1 MPRLTEINKVLLN
14 RNMKNAI
21 RQAMLELLAG
31 ANANHISI
39 DMLAERLKVAKG
51 TIYNYFPS
59 KQQIIDDALISVYNS
74 VNSEIEEVAARDL
87 PPDDKINAYGA
98 VFFRHYDRY
107 KVIYTAVIESDS
119 RLPFRSPEQHDFMTR
134 CVELLELELVRGV
147 ACGSFRPVPDP
158 AAAALV
164 LFSTIGGMIR
174 LLLIDNRK
182 GHDGERCRSIFEL
195 VVLGALRREPRQGDF
210 YD

>member
-1 MPRLTEINKVLLN
+1 MPRLTEINKALLN

-39 DMLAERLKVAKG
+39 DMLADKLKVAKG

-59 KQQIIDDALISVYNS
+59 KQQIIEDALGSIFNS
-74 VNSEIEEVAARDL
+74 IGAELEGIAVREM
-87 PPDDKINAYGA
+87 PPDRKIGEFIN
-98 VFFRHYDRY
+98 VFFRNYDRNRAVY
-107 KVIYTAVIESDS
+107 LAVIESDS
-119 RLPFRSPEQHDFMTR
+119 RLPFRSPEQQKFFYR
-134 CVELLELELVRGV
+134 CLELLEIELVRGV
-147 ACGSFRPVPDP
+147 ECGCFRTLPDP
-158 AAAALV
+158 AATALV
-164 LFSTIGGMIR
+164 LFSTVSGMVR
-174 LLLIDNRK
+174 LLLIDDRN
-182 GHDGERCRSIFEL
+182 HYDGEQCRAIFEL